1 MILRKGRESDL
12 KNVLDIEVMA
22 YKNPY
27 WSQNMIFE
35 VLANKTDKRL
45 WIYEVDNDA
54 IGFIIDMRNKNEISL
69 LNIAIHKYLQGM
81 GHGLKML
88 KKYIKSLPRKCS
100 IYLEVNKNN
109 IKGNSIVEI
118 GCGAGRFLN
127 IINRYNPSL
136 LVGVD
141 ASDAVNSLSSHL
153 NLKNEN
159 LLIIQAD
166 VFKLPFKKNI
176 F

>member
-12 KNVLDIEVMA
+12 KNVLEIEVMA

-45 WIYEVDNDA
+45 WIYEVDNDVV
-54 IGFIIDMRNKNEISL
+54 GFIIDMRHKNEISL

-88 KKYIKSLPRKCS
+88 KKYIKSLPGKCS

-109 IKGNSIVEI
+109 IKALNMYTKLNFEKVSIRKSYYTD
-118 GCGAGRFLN
+118 G
-127 IINRYNPSL
+127 
-136 LVGVD
+136 
-141 ASDAVNSLSSHL
+141 SDAINMQ
-153 NLKNEN
+153 
-159 LLIIQAD
+159 LI
-166 VFKLPFKKNI
+166 K
-176 F
+176 

>member
-12 KNVLDIEVMA
+12 KNVLEIEVMA

-45 WIYEVDNDA
+45 WIYEVDYDVV
-54 IGFIIDMRNKNEISL
+54 GFIIDMRHKNEISL

-88 KKYIKSLPRKCS
+88 KNYIESLPGKCS

-109 IKGNSIVEI
+109 IKALNMYAKLNFEKVSIRESYYTD
-118 GCGAGRFLN
+118 G
-127 IINRYNPSL
+127 
-136 LVGVD
+136 
-141 ASDAVNSLSSHL
+141 SDAINMHL
-153 NLKNEN
+153 IK
-159 LLIIQAD
+159 
-166 VFKLPFKKNI
+166 
-176 F
+176 

>member
-12 KNVLDIEVMA
+12 KNVLEIEVMA

-45 WIYEVDNDA
+45 WIYEVDNDVV
-54 IGFIIDMRNKNEISL
+54 GFIIDMRHKNEISL

-88 KKYIKSLPRKCS
+88 KKYIKSLPGKCS

-109 IKGNSIVEI
+109 IKALNMYSKLNFEKVSIRKSYYTD
-118 GCGAGRFLN
+118 G
-127 IINRYNPSL
+127 
-136 LVGVD
+136 
-141 ASDAVNSLSSHL
+141 SDAINMHL
-153 NLKNEN
+153 IK
-159 LLIIQAD
+159 
-166 VFKLPFKKNI
+166 
-176 F
+176 

>member
-12 KNVLDIEVMA
+12 KNVLEIEIMA

-35 VLANKTDKRL
+35 VLADKTDKRL
-45 WIYEVDNDA
+45 WIYEVDNDVV
-54 IGFIIDMRNKNEISL
+54 GFIIDMRHKNEISL

-88 KKYIKSLPRKCS
+88 KKYIKSLPGKYS

-109 IKGNSIVEI
+109 IKALNMYTKLNFERVSTRKSYYTD
-118 GCGAGRFLN
+118 AGDA
-127 IINRYNPSL
+127 INMQ
-136 LVGVD
+136 LVR
-141 ASDAVNSLSSHL
+141 
-153 NLKNEN
+153 
-159 LLIIQAD
+159 
-166 VFKLPFKKNI
+166 
-176 F
+176 

>member
-12 KNVLDIEVMA
+12 KNVLEIEVMA

-45 WIYEVDNDA
+45 WIYEIDNDVV
-54 IGFIIDMRNKNEISL
+54 GFIIDMRHKNEISL

-88 KKYIKSLPRKCS
+88 KKYIKNLPGKCS

-109 IKGNSIVEI
+109 IKALNMYAKLNFEKVSIRKSYYTD
-118 GCGAGRFLN
+118 G
-127 IINRYNPSL
+127 
-136 LVGVD
+136 
-141 ASDAVNSLSSHL
+141 SDAINMQ
-153 NLKNEN
+153 
-159 LLIIQAD
+159 LI
-166 VFKLPFKKNI
+166 K
-176 F
+176 

>member
-1 MILRKGRESDL
+1 LILRKGRESDL
-12 KNVLDIEVMA
+12 KNVLEIEVMA

-45 WIYEVDNDA
+45 WIYEVDNDVV
-54 IGFIIDMRNKNEISL
+54 GFIIDMRHENEISL

-88 KKYIKSLPRKCS
+88 KKYIKSLPGKCS

-109 IKGNSIVEI
+109 IKALNMYAKLNFEKVSIRKSYYTD
-118 GCGAGRFLN
+118 G
-127 IINRYNPSL
+127 
-136 LVGVD
+136 
-141 ASDAVNSLSSHL
+141 SDAINMQ
-153 NLKNEN
+153 
-159 LLIIQAD
+159 LI
-166 VFKLPFKKNI
+166 K
-176 F
+176 

>member
-12 KNVLDIEVMA
+12 KNVLDIEVRA

-45 WIYEVDNDA
+45 WIYEVDNDVV
-54 IGFIIDMRNKNEISL
+54 GFIIDMRHKNEISL

-88 KKYIKSLPRKCS
+88 KKYIKSLPGKCS

-109 IKGNSIVEI
+109 IKALNMYSKLNFEKVSIRKSYYTD
-118 GCGAGRFLN
+118 G
-127 IINRYNPSL
+127 
-136 LVGVD
+136 
-141 ASDAVNSLSSHL
+141 SDAINMHL
-153 NLKNEN
+153 IK
-159 LLIIQAD
+159 
-166 VFKLPFKKNI
+166 
-176 F
+176 

>member
-1 MILRKGRESDL
+1 MILRKGKESDL
-12 KNVLDIEVMA
+12 KNVLEIEVMA

-45 WIYEVDNDA
+45 WIYEVDNDVV
-54 IGFIIDMRNKNEISL
+54 GFIIDMRHKNEISL

-88 KKYIKSLPRKCS
+88 KKYIKSLPGKCS

-109 IKGNSIVEI
+109 IKALNMYAKLNFEKVSIRKSYYTD
-118 GCGAGRFLN
+118 G
-127 IINRYNPSL
+127 
-136 LVGVD
+136 
-141 ASDAVNSLSSHL
+141 SDAINMQ
-153 NLKNEN
+153 
-159 LLIIQAD
+159 LI
-166 VFKLPFKKNI
+166 K
-176 F
+176 

>member
-22 YKNPY
+22 YENPY

-45 WIYEVDNDA
+45 WIYEVDNDVV
-54 IGFIIDMRNKNEISL
+54 GFIIDMKHKNEISL

-88 KKYIKSLPRKCS
+88 KKYIKSLPGKCS

-109 IKGNSIVEI
+109 IKALNMYAKLNFEKVSIRKSYYTD
-118 GCGAGRFLN
+118 G
-127 IINRYNPSL
+127 
-136 LVGVD
+136 
-141 ASDAVNSLSSHL
+141 SDAINMQ
-153 NLKNEN
+153 
-159 LLIIQAD
+159 LI
-166 VFKLPFKKNI
+166 K
-176 F
+176 

>member
-12 KNVLDIEVMA
+12 KNVLEIEVMA

-27 WSQNMIFE
+27 WSQRMIFD

-45 WIYEVDNDA
+45 WIYEVDNDVA
-54 IGFIIDMRNKNEISL
+54 GFIIDMRHKNEISL

-88 KKYIKSLPRKCS
+88 KKYIKNLPGKCS

-109 IKGNSIVEI
+109 IKALNMYAKLNFERVSIRKSYYTD
-118 GCGAGRFLN
+118 GGDA
-127 IINRYNPSL
+127 INMQ
-136 LVGVD
+136 
-141 ASDAVNSLSSHL
+141 
-153 NLKNEN
+153 
-159 LLIIQAD
+159 LI
-166 VFKLPFKKNI
+166 K
-176 F
+176 

>member
-22 YKNPY
+22 YENPY

-45 WIYEVDNDA
+45 WIYEVDNDVV
-54 IGFIIDMRNKNEISL
+54 GFIIDMKHKNEISL

-88 KKYIKSLPRKCS
+88 KKYIKSLPGKCS

-109 IKGNSIVEI
+109 IKALNMYAKLNFEKVSIRKSYYTD
-118 GCGAGRFLN
+118 G
-127 IINRYNPSL
+127 
-136 LVGVD
+136 
-141 ASDAVNSLSSHL
+141 SDAINMHL
-153 NLKNEN
+153 IK
-159 LLIIQAD
+159 
-166 VFKLPFKKNI
+166 
-176 F
+176 

>member
-1 MILRKGRESDL
+1 MILRKGTESDL
-12 KNVLDIEVMA
+12 KNVLEIEVMA

-45 WIYEVDNDA
+45 WIYEVDNDVV
-54 IGFIIDMRNKNEISL
+54 GFIIDMRHKNEISL

-88 KKYIKSLPRKCS
+88 KKYIKNLPGKCS

-109 IKGNSIVEI
+109 IKALNMYAKLNFEKVSIRKSYYTD
-118 GCGAGRFLN
+118 G
-127 IINRYNPSL
+127 
-136 LVGVD
+136 
-141 ASDAVNSLSSHL
+141 SDAINMQ
-153 NLKNEN
+153 
-159 LLIIQAD
+159 LI
-166 VFKLPFKKNI
+166 K
-176 F
+176 

>member
-12 KNVLDIEVMA
+12 KNVLEIEIMA

-45 WIYEVDNDA
+45 WIYEVDNDVV
-54 IGFIIDMRNKNEISL
+54 GFIIDMRHKNEISL

-88 KKYIKSLPRKCS
+88 KKYIKSLPGKYS

-109 IKGNSIVEI
+109 IK
-118 GCGAGRFLN
+118 ALN
-127 IINRYNPSL
+127 MYTKLNFERVSTRKSYYNDGGDAINMQ
-136 LVGVD
+136 LVR
-141 ASDAVNSLSSHL
+141 
-153 NLKNEN
+153 
-159 LLIIQAD
+159 
-166 VFKLPFKKNI
+166 
-176 F
+176 

>member
-12 KNVLDIEVMA
+12 KNVLEIEVMA

-27 WSQNMIFE
+27 WSQRMIFD

-45 WIYEVDNDA
+45 WIYEVDNDVV
-54 IGFIIDMRNKNEISL
+54 GFIIDMRHKNEISL

-88 KKYIKSLPRKCS
+88 RKYIKSLPGKCS

-109 IKGNSIVEI
+109 IKALNMYAKLNFEKVSIRKSYYTD
-118 GCGAGRFLN
+118 G
-127 IINRYNPSL
+127 
-136 LVGVD
+136 
-141 ASDAVNSLSSHL
+141 SDAINMQ
-153 NLKNEN
+153 
-159 LLIIQAD
+159 LI
-166 VFKLPFKKNI
+166 K
-176 F
+176 

>member
-1 MILRKGRESDL
+1 LILRKGKESDL
-12 KNVLDIEVMA
+12 KNVLEIEVMA

-45 WIYEVDNDA
+45 WIYEVDNDVV
-54 IGFIIDMRNKNEISL
+54 GFIIDMRHKNEISL

-88 KKYIKSLPRKCS
+88 KKYIKSLPGKCS

-109 IKGNSIVEI
+109 IKALNMYAKLNFEKVSIRKSYYTD
-118 GCGAGRFLN
+118 G
-127 IINRYNPSL
+127 
-136 LVGVD
+136 
-141 ASDAVNSLSSHL
+141 SDAINMQ
-153 NLKNEN
+153 
-159 LLIIQAD
+159 LI
-166 VFKLPFKKNI
+166 K
-176 F
+176 